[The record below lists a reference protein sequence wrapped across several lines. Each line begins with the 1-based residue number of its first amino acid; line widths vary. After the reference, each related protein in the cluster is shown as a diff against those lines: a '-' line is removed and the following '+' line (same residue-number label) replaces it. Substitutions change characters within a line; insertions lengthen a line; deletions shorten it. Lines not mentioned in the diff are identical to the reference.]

1 MDLRIV
7 QNTQIILD
15 YAQECDAA
23 AVALARAVEIRATPL
38 HASRFHKSLNFHE
51 MIKEC
56 AESVGAE
63 ISVAQYFGIKGFKPT
78 INTFKNEA
86 DVMAR
91 LEVKWTKYS
100 DTGHL
105 IIHKTDREDD
115 VAMLVT
121 GTSPVYRLV
130 GWIPIKMAR
139 NELFYNETQ
148 NNYWIPQGK
157 LYAPE
162 ILRSRVNGHSQG

>member
-7 QNTQIILD
+7 QNTQVILD

-23 AVALARAVEIRATPL
+23 AVALARTLAIKGHPDHE
-38 HASRFHKSLNFHE
+38 SRWNTKLNFHE
-51 MIKEC
+51 MIAEI

-63 ISVAQYFGIKGFKPT
+63 IAVAQYFGIKGFKPT
-78 INTFKNEA
+78 LNTFKNEA
-86 DVMAR
+86 DVMDR

-100 DTGHL
+100 NGHL
-105 IIHKTDREDD
+105 IIRDPDRDND

-121 GTSPVYRLV
+121 GRSPVYQLV
-130 GWIPIKMAR
+130 GWIPIKLAKSGEWR
-139 NELFYNETQ
+139 SDEKSNH
-148 NNYWIPQGK
+148 WIPQGK

-162 ILRSRVNGHSQG
+162 ILRSRVNGHTQG

>member
-23 AVALARAVEIRATPL
+23 AVALSRILEIRATPL
-38 HASRFHKSLNFHE
+38 HSQRWNQNVNFHE
-51 MIKEC
+51 MVAEC

-63 ISVAQYFGIKGFKPT
+63 IAVAQYFGIRGFKPT

-91 LEVKWTKYS
+91 FEVKWTKY
-100 DTGHL
+100 DNGHL
-105 IIHKTDREDD
+105 IINSTDRVDD

-121 GTSPVYRLV
+121 GKSPVYQLI
-130 GWIPIKMAR
+130 GWMPIKLAR
-139 NELFYNETQ
+139 QELFRHESQ
-148 NNYWIPQGK
+148 DNYWIPQGK

-162 ILRSRVNGHSQG
+162 ILRSRVNGHTQG

>member
-23 AVALARAVEIRATPL
+23 AVALARILEIRATPL
-38 HASRFHKSLNFHE
+38 HAQRWNQSVNFHE
-51 MIKEC
+51 MIAEC

-63 ISVAQYFGIKGFKPT
+63 IAVAQYFGIKGFKPT
-78 INTFKNEA
+78 LNTFKNEA

-91 LEVKWTKYS
+91 LEVKHTKYES
-100 DTGHL
+100 GHL
-105 IIHKTDREDD
+105 IINATDRPDD

-121 GTSPVYRLV
+121 GRSPVYQLV
-130 GWIPIKMAR
+130 GWIPIKLAR
-139 NELFYNETQ
+139 TELFRHETQ
-148 NNYWIPQGK
+148 DNYWIPQGK

-162 ILRSRVNGHSQG
+162 ILRNRVNGHTQG

>member
-23 AVALARAVEIRATPL
+23 AVALARILEIRATPL
-38 HASRFHKSLNFHE
+38 HTSRWNQSVNFHE
-51 MIKEC
+51 MIAEC
-56 AESVGAE
+56 AEAVGAE
-63 ISVAQYFGIKGFKPT
+63 IAVAQYFGIKGFKPT
-78 INTFKNEA
+78 LNTFKNEA

-91 LEVKWTKYS
+91 LEVKHTKYEA
-100 DTGHL
+100 GHL
-105 IIHKTDREDD
+105 IINSTDRADD

-121 GTSPVYRLV
+121 GRSPVYQLV
-130 GWIPIKMAR
+130 GWIPVKIAR
-139 NELFYNETQ
+139 SELFRHETQ
-148 NNYWIPQGK
+148 DNYWIPQGK

-162 ILRSRVNGHSQG
+162 ILRNRVNGHTQG

>member
-15 YAQECDAA
+15 YAQECQAA
-23 AVALARAVEIRATPL
+23 EVALARATSIRATPL
-38 HASRFHKSLNFHE
+38 HASRWNQSVNFHE
-51 MIKEC
+51 MISEC

-63 ISVAQYFGIKGFKPT
+63 IAVAQYFGIKGFKPT
-78 INTFKNEA
+78 LNTFKHEA

-91 LEVKWTKYS
+91 LEVKWTKYAN
-100 DTGHL
+100 GHL
-105 IIHKTDREDD
+105 IINSTDREDD
-115 VAMLVT
+115 VAILVT
-121 GTSPVYRLV
+121 GRSPVYQLL

-139 NELFYNETQ
+139 SELFRHESQ
-148 NNYWIPQGK
+148 DNYWVPQGK

-162 ILRSRVNGHSQG
+162 ILRNRVNGHSQG

>member
-23 AVALARAVEIRATPL
+23 AVALARILEIRATPL
-38 HASRFHKSLNFHE
+38 HASRWNQAVNFHE

-56 AESVGAE
+56 AEACGAE
-63 ISVAQYFGIKGFKPT
+63 IAVAQYFGIKGFKPT
-78 INTFKNEA
+78 LNTFKNEA

-91 LEVKWTKYS
+91 LEVKHTKHNA
-100 DTGHL
+100 GHL
-105 IIHKTDREDD
+105 IINSTDRDDD

-121 GTSPVYRLV
+121 GQSPVYQLV
-130 GWIPIKMAR
+130 GWIPIKIAR
-139 NELFYNETQ
+139 SELFRHESQ
-148 NNYWIPQGK
+148 DNYWVPQGK

-162 ILRSRVNGHSQG
+162 ILRSRVNGNTQG

>member
-15 YAQECDAA
+15 YAQECQAA
-23 AVALARAVEIRATPL
+23 EVALARVLEIKATPL
-38 HASRFHKSLNFHE
+38 HVQRWNQGVNFHE
-51 MIKEC
+51 MIAEC

-63 ISVAQYFGIKGFKPT
+63 IAVAQYFGIKGFKPT
-78 INTFKNEA
+78 LNTFKNEA

-91 LEVKWTKYS
+91 LEVKWTSYIN
-100 DTGHL
+100 GHL
-105 IIHKTDREDD
+105 IINATDREDD

-121 GTSPVYRLV
+121 GKSPVYQLV

-139 NELFYNETQ
+139 NELFRHESQ
-148 NNYWIPQGK
+148 DNYWIPQGK

-162 ILRSRVNGHSQG
+162 ILRSRVNGHSEG

>member
-15 YAQECDAA
+15 YAQECQAA
-23 AVALARAVEIRATPL
+23 EVALARAIEIRATPL
-38 HASRFHKSLNFHE
+38 HASRWNQAVNFHE
-51 MIKEC
+51 MIAEC

-63 ISVAQYFGIKGFKPT
+63 IAVAQYFGIKGFKPT

-91 LEVKWTKYS
+91 LEVKWTKYAN
-100 DTGHL
+100 GHL
-105 IIHKTDREDD
+105 IINATDRDDD

-121 GTSPVYRLV
+121 GKSPVYQLI
-130 GWIPIKMAR
+130 GWIPVKLAR
-139 NELFYNETQ
+139 CELFKHESQDNH
-148 NNYWIPQGK
+148 WIPQGK

-162 ILRSRVNGHSQG
+162 ILRNRVNGHSEN